1 MSLPSKML
9 TPVSLCSMTTGDT
22 LALGVA
28 VGLPVLLG
36 YLAGS
41 HVRKFKVFYYRDV
54 LKSSFI
60 PPSWVFAPT
69 WTILYALMGYAS
81 YLVYLTGQ
89 AHSISITRPLV
100 YYVAQLA
107 FNLCWPALFFRY
119 RNIKVALYIIT
130 ANLVLALIAT
140 YKFGQVNMQAAQLM
154 VPYLVWLTLAGYI
167 NKDMWRKN
175 QANKL
180 LAKEKLF
187 AYPSN
192 QEVAK
197 AKLNIIIAQSSTSGE
212 QKAE

>member
-1 MSLPSKML
+1 MSLRSKLL
-9 TPVSLCSMTTGDT
+9 TPVPLCSMTSGDT

-28 VGLPVLLG
+28 IGLPVLLG

-89 AHSISITRPLV
+89 DHNMPVSVPLA

-154 VPYLVWLTLAGYI
+154 VPYLVWLTVAGYI

-180 LAKEKLF
+180 LVKEKLF
-187 AYPSN
+187 TYPSN
-192 QEVAK
+192 QAVAK
-197 AKLNIIIAQSSTSGE
+197 AKLHIMEKSFISGE